1 MGAKHRLNPALSRG
15 SEASG
20 LGTSHM
26 GSGCRPLRGT
36 WGWGVGEDGRSL
48 EPSVFQA
55 HRAAPLHR
63 APWSQAPDAFMS
75 PTCAAAGRDPHT
87 ACLSWLHGIRQDRE
101 VCRDSLVPAPAP
113 FVLSCPSK
121 VCPRAAPAP
130 TQGGPG
136 ARKKA
141 GLEPRRRID
150 FSRREIETLCGEP
163 SVSVVREG
171 PLGSPL

>member
-1 MGAKHRLNPALSRG
+1 MRSVGAKQAQP
-15 SEASG
+15 
-20 LGTSHM
+20 
-26 GSGCRPLRGT
+26 RPQRRVRSLRTGDQSYGIRVQAT
-36 WGWGVGEDGRSL
+36 QRDLGVGRGGRGA
-48 EPSVFQA
+48 EPRAQRLQA

-63 APWSQAPDAFMS
+63 APLSQAPDAFMS

-163 SVSVVREG
+163 SVSVV
-171 PLGSPL
+171 P